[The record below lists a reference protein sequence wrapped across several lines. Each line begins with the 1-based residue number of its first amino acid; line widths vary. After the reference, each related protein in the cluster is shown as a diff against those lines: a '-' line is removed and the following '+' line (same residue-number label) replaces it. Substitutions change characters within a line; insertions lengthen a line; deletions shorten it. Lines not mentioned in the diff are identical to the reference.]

1 MAGDW
6 IKMRVLLIRDPKV
19 VSMADFLASERD
31 FMNWLTNP
39 VQQSCRESAFEH
51 VTRNVICHVT
61 VSALVTVW
69 GVARERGDREG
80 DDLVVK
86 HCDLGN
92 LDHIADVPC
101 FGEAMQYVGW
111 AAEEVLRDKVSSV
124 RFPKFFRQEEP
135 PAERHRDLNAERQ
148 RRYRQKKGQTGGV
161 TQGQAKVET
170 SNATGNVTVTPR
182 EEKRRVEK
190 DTPPLPPLTGSLAA
204 LDTERF
210 RGAWGDWLTHRKEK
224 RKPVTATQA
233 AKLLPQLAA
242 EGEAAA
248 VARIERAIAN
258 GYQGLIFPD
267 EGRAAN
273 GARRGES
280 FDDVIDR
287 LSPKQ
292 EGGAP

>member
-6 IKMRVLLIRDPKV
+6 VPMRVDLDRDPKV
-19 VSMADFLASERD
+19 IAITDFLATDRD

-39 VQQSCRESAFEH
+39 VRRSCSESAYEH
-51 VTRNVICHVT
+51 VTRDVLVSVT
-61 VSALVTVW
+61 VRGLLRTW
-69 GVARERGDREG
+69 GTARVDGRR
-80 DDLVVK
+80 DDL
-86 HCDLGN
+86 DLVLEKTD
-92 LDHIADVPC
+92 LDTIDTIAGIPG
-101 FGEAMQYVGW
+101 FGEAMGYAGW
-111 AAEEVLRDKVSSV
+111 AVADEDNFRVT
-124 RFPKFFRQEEP
+124 FPKFFLRNASTDELRREKDAARKRRERQK
-135 PAERHRDLNAERQ
+135 ASQISSADNSGQLRDLSADSPR
-148 RRYRQKKGQTGGV
+148 
-161 TQGQAKVET
+161 
-170 SNATGNVTVTPR
+170 TVTPI
-182 EEKRRVEK
+182 EEKRTVK
-190 DTPPLPPLTGSLAA
+190 KNTPPLPPLTGPLAV

-210 RGAWGDWLTHRKEK
+210 RAAWGDWLTHRKEK